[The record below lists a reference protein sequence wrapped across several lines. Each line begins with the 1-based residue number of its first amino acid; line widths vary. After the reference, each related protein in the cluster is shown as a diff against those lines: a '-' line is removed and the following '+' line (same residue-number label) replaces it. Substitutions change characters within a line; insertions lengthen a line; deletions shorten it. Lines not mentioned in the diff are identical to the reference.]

1 MKPHGSIV
9 KLQPEKQKTPRSA
22 HKGWTWRFVKAGG
35 IHAQTARKRLN
46 KAFQGLNLQEQIKNW
61 TLTSYQS

>member
-9 KLQPEKQKTPRSA
+9 KLQPEKQESPRSA

-35 IHAQTARKRLN
+35 IHAQVADTRSYR
-46 KAFQGLNLQEQIKNW
+46 AFQGLNLQE
-61 TLTSYQS
+61 